1 MKRCQR
7 RAAFKVLSCV
17 FALSLVFGLS
27 AVPALAVQG
36 DESSADTLSAQAGG
50 AEDQGSTVDG
60 TQPTSSGSSSTTNKS
75 ASWNEA
81 GSTSSKTSEET
92 QTTTEKKTDVLN
104 PVEKFG
110 AVLEGERQ
118 AAVENATGI
127 VSQEYDELDLEGI
140 EDEEQAQKA
149 EAALLI
155 TQSLNE
161 HKSQFDTYAP
171 TPPSVGASVKI
182 IKDFS
187 GTISTMEG
195 VELPSYTAV
204 FAIQGQLCDRDGN
217 PAFTDPQGHYYYY
230 EDGMYFSLNE
240 EASERFYVSGSSVV
254 DWEDNVIYEDPEGN
268 AYRVQNGVV
277 HDYWGQ
283 VVCADLNSPDGA
295 VVYCKSVDG
304 TIYPVTEDA
313 EGVLFVN
320 DEPINLDEN
329 DNMIDREEVLAS
341 LSRMVIAPVV
351 VDVSSFEPAI
361 VYPSNYSKDHQWEY
375 VGINIASATAA
386 AEIEYLPYPVLY
398 TVKEITYDE
407 SGHIC
412 SSESVQSKLLRDS
425 GMSPLVFEFSDTDSG
440 ATTPNEGIVN
450 RYILNGDSLSASKIS
465 IKEQLSNAENSGE

>member
-36 DESSADTLSAQAGG
+36 DESSVDTLSAQASG
-50 AEDQGSTVDG
+50 AEDQGSTIDG
-60 TQPTSSGSSSTTNKS
+60 AQSTSSASSSTTSKS
-75 ASWNEA
+75 ASWNEG
-81 GSTSSKTSEET
+81 GSADSKTSEEP
-92 QTTTEKKTDVLN
+92 QATTEKKTDVLN

-140 EDEEQAQKA
+140 EDEEQAQKV

-171 TPPSVGASVKI
+171 ALPSVGASVKI
-182 IKDFS
+182 VKDFS

-204 FAIQGQLCDRDGN
+204 FAIQGQLCDRDRN
-217 PAFTDPQGHYYYY
+217 PAFIDPQGHYYYY
-230 EDGMYFSLNE
+230 EEGTYFSLNE
-240 EASERFYVSGSSVV
+240 DGSERFYVNGSSVLDV
-254 DWEDNVIYEDPEGN
+254 EDNVIYEDPDGN
-268 AYRVQNGVV
+268 AYRVRDGVV
-277 HDYWGQ
+277 RDYWGQ
-283 VVCADLNSPDGA
+283 VVCADLDSPDGT

-304 TIYPVTEDA
+304 TIYPVIEDE
-313 EGVLFVN
+313 EGVLFVD

-329 DNMIDREEVLAS
+329 DNIINKEEVLAG

-361 VYPSNYSKDHQWEY
+361 VYPFNYSKDHQWEY

-386 AEIEYLPYPVLY
+386 AEIEGLPYPVLY
-398 TVKEITYDE
+398 TVKEIIYDE

-412 SSESVQSKLLRDS
+412 SSESEQSKLLRDPS
-425 GMSPLVFEFSDTDSG
+425 MSPLVFEFSDTDSG
-440 ATTPNEGIVN
+440 AITPNVGIVN
-450 RYILNGDSLSASKIS
+450 RYTLNGDSLSASKIT
-465 IKEQLSNAENSGE
+465 IGEQLRNAENSGE